1 MLTSSNYGIY
11 TPKKNFTST
20 LNKKPE
26 NRQVINPFE
35 K

>member
-1 MLTSSNYGIY
+1 MLTSSYYGIY

-20 LNKKPE
+20 LNKKAE
-26 NRQVINPFE
+26 NRHVNNLFE